1 MENCYERK
9 VHRTEEDKKK
19 MLNRLKKAEGQIKG
33 IEKMVEMDA
42 YCPDIMTQVAAVQA
56 ALDGFN
62 KVLLTAHIKGCVV
75 QDILAGKEEAPEEL
89 AELVRR
95 LMR

>member
-19 MLNRLKKAEGQIKG
+19 MLNRLKKAEGQIRG
-33 IEKMVEMDA
+33 IEKMVETDA

-62 KVLLTAHIKGCVV
+62 KVLLTDHIKGCVV

>member
-1 MENCYERK
+1 MKNCCERK
-9 VHRTEEDKKK
+9 VHRTDEDKKK
-19 MLNRLKKAEGQIKG
+19 MLTRLKRAEGQIRG
-33 IEKMVEMDA
+33 IAKMVEEDA
-42 YCPDIMTQVAAVQA
+42 YCPDIMTQVAAVQS

-75 QDILAGKEEAPEEL
+75 KDIQAGKEEAPEEL